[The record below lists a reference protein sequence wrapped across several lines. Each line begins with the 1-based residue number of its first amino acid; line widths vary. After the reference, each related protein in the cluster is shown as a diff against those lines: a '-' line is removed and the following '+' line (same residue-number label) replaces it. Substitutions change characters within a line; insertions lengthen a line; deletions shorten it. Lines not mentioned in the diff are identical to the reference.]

1 MNRIAAPGNH
11 KDVVNLWADEAIWG
25 HRFHNDQT
33 PWLVL
38 LEFMAVFRSRHMDG
52 SALNEKRSGEE
63 HERIPY
69 HIPRLGPLRELVFNN
84 PHMQHIEES
93 EPTDGDR
100 WTTWLEQFNGE
111 YDFGYLRERFGSFG
125 RLVRVIEFFQ
135 STAVEAQR
143 QRRWTSR
150 FLFPYGPHC
159 IYADLPGKI
168 SGSPDRRFFA
178 RGGELLYLMLARSGD
193 GPALAKKIADRL
205 LTPADDRWDRVARA
219 LLPNDYRVE
228 PDTVPVASI
237 GYLPYPERQEYGDLA
252 QDWHRL
258 LDLKLPG
265 ATLLDPLMRISAL
278 HMLLYMVRR
287 SHEEVGDGEEP
298 KLVLELAAPRKTSIR
313 ELSLENLSGNRRL
326 SQRAIQAYIDQARND
341 ECWTKALA
349 ARAPADA
356 ARDFLMK
363 RFSWKPEDGLP
374 GGDPDAIF
382 HALRNYAE
390 KRHSEHV
397 AKVHTEWSR
406 QIGLIVSR
414 RRAGTW
420 YAPDDAFLKAVV
432 MTTVDQG
439 REEYHRFLR
448 KLYDRYRIV
457 VGVQEAELAFG
468 SLPTDE
474 KAFTQNTQRLE
485 QRLRTLGLLRRLS
498 DDCAYVENPFR
509 TRA

>member
-1 MNRIAAPGNH
+1 MNRIDAPANH
-11 KDVVNLWADEAIWG
+11 KEAVNLWADEAIWG

-38 LEFMAVFRSRHMDG
+38 LEFMAVFRSRHLDG
-52 SALNEKRSGEE
+52 SALNEKRSGDD
-63 HERIPY
+63 HERITY
-69 HIPRLGPLRELVFNN
+69 HIPRLGPLRQLVFNN
-84 PHMQHIEES
+84 PHIQHVEATER
-93 EPTDGDR
+93 TDGDR
-100 WTTWLEQFNGE
+100 WNAWLERVNGE
-111 YDFGYLRERFGSFG
+111 YDFQYLKDRFRSFS

-150 FLFPYGPHC
+150 FLFPYGPNC

-168 SGSPDRRFFA
+168 AGSPDRRFFA
-178 RGGELLYLMLARSGD
+178 RGGELLYLMLSRSKD
-193 GPALAKKIADRL
+193 GPVLAEKIAARL
-205 LTPADDRWDRVARA
+205 LRNDDRWDRVARA
-219 LLPNDYRVE
+219 LLPDGYRID
-228 PDTVPVASI
+228 PDSVPVGSI
-237 GYLPYPERQEYGDLA
+237 GYLPYPERPEYEALA
-252 QDWHRL
+252 RDWHRL

-287 SHEEVGDGEEP
+287 SHEEVGDGGEP
-298 KLVLELAAPRKTSIR
+298 KFILEIAAPRKTSIR
-313 ELSLENLSGNRRL
+313 ELSTDNLNGNRRL
-326 SQRAIQAYIDQARND
+326 SQRAIRAYIDQAKSD
-341 ECWTKALA
+341 EAWSKALA

-356 ARDFLMK
+356 VRDYLTK
-363 RFSWKPEDGLP
+363 RFSWEPEDGLP
-374 GGDPDAIF
+374 GGDPEMIF
-382 HALRNYAE
+382 AALQSYAE

-406 QIGLIVSR
+406 HIGLSISR
-414 RRAGTW
+414 RGAGTW
-420 YAPDDAFLKAVV
+420 YAPDDALLKAFV
-432 MTTVDQG
+432 MTTVDG
-439 REEYHRFLR
+439 REEYHRFLN
-448 KLYDRYRIV
+448 KLYDRYRII
-457 VGVQEAELAFG
+457 VGVQEAERAFG

-509 TRA
+509 TRP